1 MKFEFIKNNHTDIN
15 FTKIINNFFHQHNLQ
30 YRLNVMIFDNFLNN
44 GTLFFELM
52 KNMIIALNYVN
63 VTNNE
68 TNVKKSKITHVSYLT
83 HVLQLTLQIFLKNVR
98 INFINDEF
106 QKN

>member
-1 MKFEFIKNNHTDIN
+1 MKNNHTNIN
-15 FTKIINNFFHQHNLQ
+15 CAKMINIFFRQHNLQ
-30 YRLNVMIFDNFLNN
+30 HRLNVMIFDNVSNN
-44 GTLFFELM
+44 DTLFFELI
-52 KNMIIALNYVN
+52 KNMIITSDDVN
-63 VTNNE
+63 VTNDE
-68 TNVKKSKITHVSYLT
+68 TNVKESKITHVSCLT

>member
-1 MKFEFIKNNHTDIN
+1 M
-15 FTKIINNFFHQHNLQ
+15 NNFFCQHNLQ
-30 YRLNVMIFDNFLNN
+30 HRLNVIIFDNVLNN
-44 GTLFFELM
+44 GTLFFELI
-52 KNMIIALNYVN
+52 KNMIITSDYVN

-68 TNVKKSKITHVSYLT
+68 MNVKKSKITHVSCLT
-83 HVLQLTLQIFLKNVR
+83 YMLQLTLQTFLKNVR